1 MIKEPSLHHHCDVLG
16 SLVQK
21 GSDLREVFLLLF
33 FMWSALG
40 SKGCIVIPVEYVSS
54 SKRKGSSGHLCDIFK
69 PWTTFTESSAF
80 LSSFLCFHGSLWRC
94 LMVAWG
100 LIIPHPVI
108 TSSPLPSGSCQLS
121 AKPPNHSPRPPCW
134 TCLTPPGS
142 PRRHSGATTWGPV
155 TNHVIFA
162 LSPWFPFLLLF
173 ISSCSSS
180 LCVLTLPS
188 CSLSPSF
195 LPPPSPSTLFQL

>member
-1 MIKEPSLHHHCDVLG
+1 
-16 SLVQK
+16 
-21 GSDLREVFLLLF
+21 
-33 FMWSALG
+33 
-40 SKGCIVIPVEYVSS
+40 
-54 SKRKGSSGHLCDIFK
+54 
-69 PWTTFTESSAF
+69 
-80 LSSFLCFHGSLWRC
+80 
-94 LMVAWG
+94 MVAWG
-100 LIIPHPVI
+100 LIIPLIIPHPVI

-195 LPPPSPSTLFQL
+195 LPPPSPSTLFQLQCSLPPAREQTDNANRCPCFQNCWQKSFTWFQGVS